1 MADKVRFDLV
11 TPDRLLVSTEVEMVV
26 VPGAEGDFGVL
37 PGHTPLISSLR
48 HGTIDVHE
56 DGKVTTRLYVG
67 GGFAEVSEKGLTVL
81 AEEAIDLKD
90 LSRADLEQRIK
101 DAGEDVSDA
110 KDEVVRMK
118 AQAKLDHYKSL
129 LGALGA

>member
-67 GGFAEVSEKGLTVL
+67 GGFAEVNEKGLTVL

-101 DAGEDVSDA
+101 DAGEDVTDA
-110 KDEVVRMK
+110 KDDVVRMK

-129 LGALGA
+129 LGALG

>member
-1 MADKVRFDLV
+1 MADKVHFDLV
-11 TPDRLLVSTEVEMVV
+11 TPDRLLLSTEVEMVV

-56 DGKVTTRLYVG
+56 DGKVASRLYVG
-67 GGFAEVSEKGLTVL
+67 GGFAEVNDRGLTVL

-90 LSRADLEQRIK
+90 LSRADLEKRVK
-101 DAGEDVSDA
+101 DTAEDVEDA
-110 KDEVVRMK
+110 KDDAQRMT
-118 AQAKLDHYKSL
+118 AQAKLDHFKAL
-129 LGALGA
+129 LAALG